1 MDSQSSTTLFLS
13 SEEPGPSTAALPSP
27 SSSCEPQPFSPS
39 PTMLPSLLQPL
50 PTAST
55 APAPCV
61 PRRSGLYTIVTSSPE
76 AAPHLV
82 DWLPSCPSAT
92 SPGVRGKDRERPQ
105 TMLAPAPASERG
117 HNQHPGPARDG
128 HAEYPG
134 SSPPPCPPPATA
146 ATLEASVGD
155 ILVELRTMNGHLDI
169 IAKALTKLASSLVP
183 QSQSVPEAPD
193 AN

>member
-1 MDSQSSTTLFLS
+1 
-13 SEEPGPSTAALPSP
+13 
-27 SSSCEPQPFSPS
+27 
-39 PTMLPSLLQPL
+39 MLPSLLQPL
-50 PTAST
+50 STAST

-61 PRRSGLYTIVTSSPE
+61 PRRTGLYTIVTSSPE
-76 AAPHLV
+76 AAPQLV
-82 DWLPSCPSAT
+82 DWLPSCPTAT

-105 TMLAPAPASERG
+105 TMLASAPTSERG
-117 HNQHPGPARDG
+117 HNQQAGLARDDHTEHPGT
-128 HAEYPG
+128 
-134 SSPPPCPPPATA
+134 SPTPCAPPAAA

-183 QSQSVPEAPD
+183 QSQPVPEAPD